1 MVPALSSRHLSIH
14 RKMAVVMNLLR
25 CVYLLFWIFPIS
37 VLAADPY
44 ALVLDNNKGAV
55 ATVNPLATQAAASA
69 FAEGGNAIDA
79 ALAAAFTLGVV
90 DSHNSGIGGGCFILV
105 RWADGRVQ
113 AIDGRE
119 MAPAKA
125 HRDMY
130 LRDGKLVPS
139 LSKTGALA
147 SGIPGSVGAL
157 YHLQKTGGKLGWS
170 DVILPAAD
178 IAEQGFPIDATLAN
192 RLARTA
198 DKIREFPGTAAIFL
212 DAEGDAWK
220 TGDQLK
226 QTDLA
231 ESYRK
236 LAKGGPAWFYG
247 GAFAQSVE
255 EWMTEHGG
263 IITADDFAHYQVKI
277 REPLVSQHKGYT
289 LYGFPSPSSGG
300 VHVAQ
305 ILNILEH
312 FPLRTLSE
320 ADRYHVI
327 GEAMKL
333 AFADRAFWLG
343 DADFVDVPIPGLM
356 AESYARQLAQKIDMD
371 RALEGVTHGEP
382 PTAEELFGKHT
393 THIATADAEGNWVAI
408 TTTLNTSFGSKV
420 TVPGTGVL
428 LNNQMDDFASQPGV
442 PNAFGLVG
450 TEANSIRP
458 GKRPLSSM
466 SPSIVTDSNGKPVM
480 TLGAA
485 GGPTIITQVAQ
496 TLIYALAFD
505 KPLEEAVA
513 SLRVHH
519 QWKPDVLYVEEKIP
533 LDVRE
538 SLQKR
543 GHELRNSGS
552 FGGTQAIS
560 IRNGE
565 FQAVTEP
572 RILERNKN
580 GE

>member
-1 MVPALSSRHLSIH
+1 MT
-14 RKMAVVMNLLR
+14 LLR
-25 CVYLLFWIFPIS
+25 CFCFFILFFHGS
-37 VLAADPY
+37 VFAAEKY
-44 ALVLDNNKGAV
+44 ALVLDGEKGAV
-55 ATVNPLATQAAASA
+55 ATVNPIATQAAVNA
-69 FAEGGNAIDA
+69 FAKGGNAIDA

-130 LRDGKLVPS
+130 LRDGKLDKS

-147 SGIPGSVGAL
+147 AGVPGSVGAY
-157 YHLQKTGGKLGWS
+157 YHLQRRGGKLTWA

-178 IAEQGFPIDATLAN
+178 IAERGFAIDATLAN
-192 RLARTA
+192 RLSRTQQSLQ
-198 DKIREFPGTAAIFL
+198 KFPASAAIFL
-212 DAEGDAWK
+212 NDKGQPWPVGHRLQQK
-220 TGDQLK
+220 
-226 QTDLA
+226 DLA
-231 ESYRK
+231 KTYRK
-236 LAKGGPAWFYG
+236 LAIVGPAYFYG
-247 GAFAQSVE
+247 GEFAQAAQKWMRANGGLITVE
-255 EWMTEHGG
+255 
-263 IITADDFAHYQVKI
+263 DFANYQVKI
-277 REPLVSQHKGYT
+277 REPLVSEYRGYT
-289 LYGFPSPSSGG
+289 IYGFPPPSSGG

-312 FPLRTLSE
+312 FRLTDLNQ

-343 DADFVDVPIPGLM
+343 DADFVGVPTLGLIS
-356 AESYARQLAQKIDMD
+356 ESYARRLAEKIQMD
-371 RALEGVTHGEP
+371 KTLTGVSHGNP
-382 PTAEELFGKHT
+382 VSMEELLSKHT
-393 THIATADAEGNWVAI
+393 THVATADAEGNWVAI

-442 PNAFGLVG
+442 PNAYGLVG
-450 TEANSIRP
+450 AEANSIQP

-466 SPSIVTDSNGKPVM
+466 SPTIVTDSSGKPVM
-480 TLGAA
+480 TVGAA
-485 GGPTIITQVAQ
+485 GGPTIITQVLQ
-496 TLIYALAFD
+496 TLVYALAFD

-519 QWKPDVLYVEEKIP
+519 QWKPAELFVENVMPEA
-533 LDVRE
+533 VRQA
-538 SLQKR
+538 LQKK
-543 GHELRNSGS
+543 GHQLRVSGP
-552 FGGTQAIS
+552 FGATQAIS
-560 IRNGE
+560 VQDGR
-565 FQAVTEP
+565 FHAVTEP
-572 RILERNKN
+572 RLRERN
-580 GE
+580 EL